1 MKIKKDDLAR
11 LFDTATRAQQWL
23 TENGHAESPDFAKA
37 MDLMARVKP
46 HKRDSSAVAIRH
58 GVIRKIQKRWF
69 AGLLEFGSH
78 AAVALTGDVRATQDL
93 YEDVVEG
100 YQFIEWF
107 VIDGLNRDNLD
118 EDDHREADEAF
129 AEQER
134 EYRESQK
141 KKGR

>member
-11 LFDTATRAQQWL
+11 LFDTALRANKWL
-23 TENGHAESPDFAKA
+23 VENEKDESVDFAKA

-46 HKRDSSAVAIRH
+46 HKRDSSSVVIRH
-58 GVIRKIQKRWF
+58 SVIRKVQKRWL
-69 AGLLEFGSH
+69 AGLVEFGGI
-78 AAVALTGDVRATQDL
+78 AAVTLTGDIRATQDL
-93 YEDVVEG
+93 YEDVVED

-107 VIDGLNRDNLD
+107 VIDSLNKDNLD